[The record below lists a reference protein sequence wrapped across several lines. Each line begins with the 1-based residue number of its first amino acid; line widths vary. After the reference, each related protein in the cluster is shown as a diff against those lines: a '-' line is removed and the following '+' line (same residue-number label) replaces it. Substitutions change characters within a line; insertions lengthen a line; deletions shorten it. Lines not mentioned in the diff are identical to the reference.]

1 MFPILWMIKHVLFCE
16 YHLFL
21 LSETAT
27 SLSQLALHV
36 LLLLPHCIEQ
46 LHHPPEHF
54 HYEWALGCLLALIK
68 ERLRPVQ
75 CRSSPII
82 RMNVFKNRDASVH
95 LVAILVKVLSAFL
108 CKGFGILLKSW
119 LAHLINQLFSAFC
132 AFLMQ
137 MLSLLWHSVPI
148 SWEWPAFQHFDW
160 ESYVV

>member
-1 MFPILWMIKHVLFCE
+1 MIKRELFCE

-54 HYEWALGCLLALIK
+54 HYEWALGRLLALIK
-68 ERLRPVQ
+68 IKERLKPVQ
-75 CRSSPII
+75 CRSSSRL
-82 RMNVFKNRDASVH
+82 RMNVFKNKDASLH

-119 LAHLINQLFSAFC
+119 LALLIYQLFSAFC
-132 AFLMQ
+132 AFLVQ
-137 MLSLLWHSVPI
+137 MLSFLWHSVPI